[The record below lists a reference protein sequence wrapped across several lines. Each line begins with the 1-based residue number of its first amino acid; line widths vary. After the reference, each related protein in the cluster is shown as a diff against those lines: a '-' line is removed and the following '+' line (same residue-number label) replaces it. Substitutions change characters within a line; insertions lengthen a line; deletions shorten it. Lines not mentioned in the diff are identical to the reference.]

1 LGYTSLNLTQRS
13 LNDTGVHEANLFVDT
28 GVVVT
33 RIVDEDDAHE
43 AVQVIGV
50 LTVNSNTSFILEG
63 LTDPTLEKI
72 LVELREE

>member
-1 LGYTSLNLTQRS
+1 LGDTSLNLTQRS

-28 GVVVT
+28 GMVVT
-33 RIVDEDDAHE
+33 RIVDEDDTHE

-50 LTVNSNTSFILEG
+50 LAVNSNTSLILEG

-72 LVELREE
+72 LVELGEE

>member
-1 LGYTSLNLTQRS
+1 LGDTSLNLTQRS

-28 GVVVT
+28 GMVVT
-33 RIVDEDDAHE
+33 RIVDEDDTHE

-50 LTVNSNTSFILEG
+50 LAVNGNTSLILEG

-72 LVELREE
+72 LVELGEE

>member
-28 GVVVT
+28 SVVIT

-50 LTVNSNTSFILEG
+50 LTVNGNTGLILEG

-72 LVELREE
+72 LVELGEE